1 MTWIKKSV
9 LYDGDTVGNPN
20 VAMAHSKNNAS
31 NEARPMSILLKDPR
45 TVGLKI
51 EFIKKEALKIIF

>member
-1 MTWIKKSV
+1 
-9 LYDGDTVGNPN
+9 
-20 VAMAHSKNNAS
+20 MAHSKNNAS

-51 EFIKKEALKIIF
+51 EFSIKKEALKIIF